1 MAWHFFWGVVV
12 LGAVFAVVTEVSD
25 WVDEAEDRGPVE
37 TGLITTM
44 GLAAERKI
52 FIYQKCSEQES
63 NC

>member
-1 MAWHFFWGVVV
+1 M

-52 FIYQKCSEQES
+52 FIYQECSEQEA